1 MVDASISAAAPGHAA
16 LLGVVLAGGKSS
28 RMGRNKA
35 LLDLQGRSLLEHQ
48 MALLAPLCAR
58 VVVSGA
64 VDGVEGIPDDCAH
77 QGPLG
82 GILTVAKRFPGWA
95 LLLIP
100 VDMPRLETIDL
111 QQLCSQA
118 ASCHFSGQPLPA
130 FFPDSRELIR
140 VLEAIFDQS
149 QHNPSMQRLHAVM
162 GSKALPWSG
171 FNALNLNTPEQW
183 QAFLMTDKK

>member
-1 MVDASISAAAPGHAA
+1 MVDTSIRAGTPGHAA

-35 LLDLQGRSLLEHQ
+35 LLDYRGRSLLEHQ
-48 MALLAPLCAR
+48 MDLLAPVCAR
-58 VVVSGA
+58 VVVSGT
-64 VDGVEGIPDDCAH
+64 VEGFEGIPDDSAH

-82 GILTVAKRFPGWA
+82 GILSVAKRFPDWA

-100 VDMPRLETIDL
+100 VDMPCLESTDL
-111 QQLCSQA
+111 QQLCRQRA
-118 ASCHFSGQPLPA
+118 PCHFSEQPLPA

-140 VLEAIFDQS
+140 VLQEIFAQS
-149 QHNPSMQRLHAVM
+149 QHPQSMQRLHAGL
-162 GSKALPWSG
+162 GSTALRRTG

-183 QAFLMTDKK
+183 QAFSQGD

>member
-1 MVDASISAAAPGHAA
+1 MDDTISSDTASGHAA

-35 LLDLQGRSLLEHQ
+35 LLGYRGRSLLEHQ
-48 MALLAPLCAR
+48 MDLLAPVCAR

-64 VDGVEGIPDDCAH
+64 VEGFEGILDDCAH

-95 LLLIP
+95 LLIIP
-100 VDMPRLETIDL
+100 VDMPRLETLDL
-111 QQLCSQA
+111 QQLCQQV
-118 ASCHFSGQPLPA
+118 ASCHFSGQPFPA
-130 FFPDSRELIR
+130 FFPDGRELIR
-140 VLEAIFDQS
+140 VLEAIFTQS
-149 QHNPSMQRLHAVM
+149 QHTPSMQRLHADL
-162 GSKALPWSG
+162 GSKTLHRAG

-183 QAFLMTDKK
+183 QAFSQND